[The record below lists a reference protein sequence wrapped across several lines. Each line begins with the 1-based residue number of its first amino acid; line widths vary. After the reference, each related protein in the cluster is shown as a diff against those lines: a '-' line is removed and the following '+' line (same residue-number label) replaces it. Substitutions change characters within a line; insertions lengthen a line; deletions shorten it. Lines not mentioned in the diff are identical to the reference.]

1 MSQEVT
7 SVDVPEL
14 VGRAGTGD
22 VDAFTELVR
31 RYQAMVFGYAYAR
44 LGDTHLAEDTAQQA
58 FIAAWR
64 GLDGLKEPHRFG
76 DWLSGIV
83 RFECSHALRS
93 RRCSDLG
100 LDDGERSPGPAPAH
114 VAESREGFDR
124 VLAAISNLPQ
134 AEREVA
140 ILYYL
145 QDRSQREVAA
155 FHGVPVSTVNN
166 RLRTA
171 RQHLRAGKGIPMSG
185 ATRNEYRLPTI
196 SPDASARSSAR
207 RGPSSM
213 RASHATSVRES

>member
-1 MSQEVT
+1 SCASSARTRRSADQE
-7 SVDVPEL
+7 
-14 VGRAGTGD
+14 
-22 VDAFTELVR
+22 
-31 RYQAMVFGYAYAR
+31 
-44 LGDTHLAEDTAQQA
+44 
-58 FIAAWR
+58 
-64 GLDGLKEPHRFG
+64 
-76 DWLSGIV
+76 
-83 RFECSHALRS
+83 
-93 RRCSDLG
+93 
-100 LDDGERSPGPAPAH
+100 LDDFQRSPSPEPDL